1 MEPTSIT
8 TLKLK
13 VGKGGNQKSWGKEG
27 RYTVEKKRKEK
38 ISVLYVRVSLKVHQM
53 PENV

>member
-1 MEPTSIT
+1 MLEPTSIT

-27 RYTVEKKRKEK
+27 RYTVEKKEK
-38 ISVLYVRVSLKVHQM
+38 KKYLFSMLEFH
-53 PENV
+53 